1 MQGKVKTFNEGKGYG
16 FIMSEGFPHDIFC
29 HVSNISLP
37 PGEYLSQGQDVEFT
51 LAHDKQGR
59 TVARNVQL
67 LGHEP
72 VSTDDRSIER
82 RRQYRTTDMTAASVP
97 DSRHRHRRAAE
108 AVFAPVRQMDVSRG
122 D

>member
-37 PGEYLSQGQDVEFT
+37 SGEYLSQGQDVEFT

-67 LGHEP
+67 LGQKP
-72 VSTDDRSIER
+72 IATDDRSIER
-82 RRQYRTTDMTAASVP
+82 QRQYPTTDMTAASVP
-97 DSRHRHRRAAE
+97 DSRDRHRKAAE
-108 AVFAPVRQMDVSRG
+108 RLLGPVRREDRYR
-122 D
+122 DD